1 MNKNDVA
8 QIQLERA
15 MRLFLEEEDYIS
27 AITLAGAAE
36 EILGKQ
42 IKDRPNA
49 LDEYVGIIEK
59 LLAKCSEQSD
69 KKAIGDYLNY
79 PRNSLKHLKVGDRQD
94 FNFQFKEA
102 ASELIERA
110 ILNYLKVTSYFP
122 DEDLYKAFIEQIS
135 GSPNSNIG

>member
-79 PRNSLKHLKVGDRQD
+79 PRISLKHLNVGDRQD
-94 FNFQFKEA
+94 FYFQF
-102 ASELIERA
+102 
-110 ILNYLKVTSYFP
+110 
-122 DEDLYKAFIEQIS
+122 
-135 GSPNSNIG
+135 